1 MIDGNLIPIVLF
13 LCITYAIKSVVD
25 ARFRQKMVGAG
36 GSEELIRSI
45 LQGEEVRRRHASLRW
60 GIILVALA
68 GGFAL
73 IQQSDWHELTPG
85 MIAVLAGATG
95 LGNLVYFAIA
105 RKLG

>member
-13 LCITYAIKSVVD
+13 HLYHLRD
-25 ARFRQKMVGAG
+25 QGGGRARFRHKMIGAG
-36 GSEELIRSI
+36 GSEELIRSM

-95 LGNLVYFAIA
+95 LGNLIYFAIA
-105 RKLG
+105 RKLT